1 MTTIEEKLAALR
13 AKKEKGKLGGGE
25 KRIEAQH
32 AKGKLTARERIAK
45 LLDGGSFEEI
55 DALRCANGANAA
67 VGDGVVTG
75 YGTIDGRK
83 VFVFAQDFTVAGGS
97 LGKIVGEKICKVLD
111 LAMKVGAPVVGLNDS
126 GGANIPEGVHALDG
140 YGEIFKRNTL
150 ARGVIPQVSAVYGP

>member
-1 MTTIEEKLAALR
+1 MATIEEKLAALR

-67 VGDGVVTG
+67 IGDGVVTG

-97 LGKIVGEKICKVLD
+97 VTVFLDRGHLRDRRRPLPLLAGEKIRSRRSR
-111 LAMKVGAPVVGLNDS
+111 GAGRS
-126 GGANIPEGVHALDG
+126 
-140 YGEIFKRNTL
+140 
-150 ARGVIPQVSAVYGP
+150 RG

>member
-67 VGDGVVTG
+67 IGDGVVTG

-83 VFVFAQDFTVAGGS
+83 VFVRSGFHGCRRFTRQDRRRKDMQGPRPRNEGRSSGS
-97 LGKIVGEKICKVLD
+97 R
-111 LAMKVGAPVVGLNDS
+111 S
-126 GGANIPEGVHALDG
+126 
-140 YGEIFKRNTL
+140 
-150 ARGVIPQVSAVYGP
+150 